1 MDLRLNYDGWLLAGD
16 LALEGGD
23 LATDP
28 TLETA
33 VIVSLFS
40 DRRAAQTDEL
50 PSGCT
55 WRRGWW
61 GSQLPEMGGDERQWG
76 SHLWLL
82 SREKQTEET
91 RRRAEQYAREALA
104 WMIEDNV
111 ASAVGVRAEWTGMGR
126 LALRVDI
133 HRPDGVSET
142 YSWATIW
149 QATEDHT
156 NAL

>member
-1 MDLRLNYDGWLLAGD
+1 MDLKLIFDGWLLAAD
-16 LALEGGD
+16 LLQSGGD
-23 LATDP
+23 LDQDG

-40 DRRAAQTDEL
+40 DRRARETDEL
-50 PSGCT
+50 PAGCT

-61 GSQLPEMGGDERQWG
+61 GSQLPDVPGDERQWG

-82 SREKQTEET
+82 SREKQTEQT
-91 RRRAEQYAREALA
+91 RQRAEQYARDALA

-111 ASAVGVRAEWTGMGR
+111 ASAVDVRAEWTGMGR

-133 HRPDGVSET
+133 TRPDGVTET

-149 QATEDHT
+149 QAMEDAT
-156 NAL
+156 